1 MKLITPQEAIKIG
14 VTKYLD
20 EYQDAAT
27 VLWEHDNQITP
38 TIDIVSFL
46 IAQAVQESRFNPLA
60 ISPAGAVGIA
70 QFMPATAKEV
80 GDELKTKLALFK
92 DGFDRKNPI
101 QSIWAQTYYMNK
113 LYGQWTT
120 KRSNLGKLELAFA
133 SYNAGLGNIL
143 DAQKASKNLTY
154 WNDIKIHL
162 SKITEKNSLET
173 IGYVDYIIKYA
184 SDVQAYKINNG
195 LR

>member
-1 MKLITPQEAIKIG
+1 MKTVANAIELGMKNYRNEYEDA
-14 VTKYLD
+14 VTI
-20 EYQDAAT
+20 
-27 VLWEHDNQITP
+27 LWKHEKQITP

-46 IAQAVQESRFNPLA
+46 IAQAVQESRFNPVA
-60 ISPAGAVGIA
+60 VSSAGAVGIA
-70 QFMPATAKEV
+70 QFMKPTAAQV
-80 GDELKTKLALFK
+80 ADELKTKLALFK
-92 DGFDRKNPI
+92 NGFDRENPI

>member
-14 VTKYLD
+14 VQKYKN
-20 EYQDAAT
+20 EYKDAVT
-27 VLWEHDNQITP
+27 VLWKHDYQITP

-60 ISPAGAVGIA
+60 ISPMGAVGLA
-70 QFMPATAKEV
+70 QFMPATATQV
-80 GDELKTKLALFK
+80 GNELKPKLALLK
-92 DGFDRKNPI
+92 DGFDRQNPI
-101 QSIWAQTYYMNK
+101 QSIWAQVYYMNK

-143 DAQKASKNLTY
+143 DAQKASKNLTN
-154 WNDIKIHL
+154 WNDIKLHL
-162 SKITEKNSLET
+162 SKVTGKNSLET
-173 IGYVDYIIKYA
+173 INYVDYIIKYA
-184 SDVQAYKINNG
+184 GDVQKFRG
-195 LR
+195 TL